1 MSLTKK
7 DTGTVYSIKDTI
19 AQVSGLID
27 VTSGEMVEDSH
38 GGLGLVLNLETEQT
52 GVVMFSDNTIRSG
65 ESLFRLFSTL
75 NIKIDPLM
83 LSNVFDAVG
92 AILNKTNYVNSINII
107 DLIIETGIISRNV
120 EVKAPGIIVR
130 QPVYEP
136 LVTGIVGI
144 DGILPLGQGQRELII
159 GDRQTGKTAIASDVF
174 LNQANIDQYSWR
186 TLLKSNT

>member
-120 EVKAPGIIVR
+120 EVQAPGIIVR

-174 LNQANIDQYSWR
+174 LNQANIDQYS
-186 TLLKSNT
+186 